1 MARRLLRRLRTSWL
15 MLAAFVARGAGIAM
29 PSPALTPIQVV
40 EAQLSA
46 LQRGDIKG
54 CFAFASPSNRAATG
68 PWQRFE
74 VLVRQTPA
82 YAPLVGSTRWA
93 VVGALPTGER
103 SFRCRVRVW
112 PAGSSSA
119 PFAVAVPVLD
129 YDWMLSKQ
137 GAGTSYP
144 DSVGDVADCWMTD
157 AVMPDASPR
166 DAWDSMQTA
175 ESETQSSPEQEE
187 EPDA

>member
-1 MARRLLRRLRTSWL
+1 MKTASWL
-15 MLAAFVARGAGIAM
+15 ILATTTHCAAVVATL
-29 PSPALTPIQVV
+29 PSPAWTPVQVV

-46 LQRGDIKG
+46 LQRGDIQG
-54 CFAFASPSNRAATG
+54 CFTFASPSNRKATG

-129 YDWMLSKQ
+129 YDWMLSRQEQ
-137 GAGTSYP
+137 GVDDCLPSE
-144 DSVGDVADCWMTD
+144 DDCWMTD
-157 AVMPDASPR
+157 AVVPDASPR
-166 DAWDSMQTA
+166 DAWDSAQTRP
-175 ESETQSSPEQEE
+175 SPEP
-187 EPDA
+187 EPDAE